1 MNEANFVGRIY
12 TGTNIK
18 ATITPNSTNSSASA
32 VDVTETVN
40 EWLNSEL
47 SELPAGESMLA
58 LAITLGRKYS
68 PGNYTSHNGAGTFDI
83 YWFDDESVGGIRMRF
98 MTTAAE
104 FVFVEDFS
112 SGTNMTN
119 GVVTNLTDSGTE
131 VFYYAAGQ
139 KVGYQLTG
147 LTTPTED
154 DQAANKKYVD
164 DTVATKIAEALA
176 AIPIAE
182 ERSYG

>member
-1 MNEANFVGRIY
+1 MNEANFVGHIY

-18 ATITPNSTNSSASA
+18 ATITPNSTNSSAST
-32 VDVTETVN
+32 VDVTEVVN
-40 EWLNSEL
+40 EFINSF
-47 SELPAGESMLA
+47 SELPVGEWMLA
-58 LAITLGRKYS
+58 LAITLGCKYS
-68 PGNYTSHNGAGTFDI
+68 PGNYTSHNGTGKYDI
-83 YWFDDESVGGIRMRF
+83 YWDDDETLGGIRMHF
-98 MTTAAE
+98 ATIAAE
-104 FVFVEDFS
+104 FMFVEDFS
-112 SGTNMTN
+112 SATNMTM
-119 GVVTNLTDSGTE
+119 GIVTNLTDSGTE
-131 VFYYAAGQ
+131 VFHYVAGE

-164 DTVATKIAEALA
+164 ETVATKIADALA